1 MCRWHCVR
9 ETNGFARLPRAKGES
24 TLMEPGPAAPET
36 PAQQRARLIV
46 AAIFV
51 LFGLWILH
59 DFLAALAWAV
69 VLSIALWPL
78 YQRLLAVMPA
88 TSGRIA
94 APLLLTAAV
103 AVLFIAPI
111 VALGIAIAHET
122 HFLIELVVSA
132 RHNGLAVPQWIAD
145 LPIVGPSIA
154 DWWHTNLSD
163 PGMAEAL
170 FGHVSPKM
178 IADSAREYGGEVAR
192 RLVIFLFTLLTLF
205 FLFREGSGLA
215 GQLRT
220 LSDRLFGERGEAIQ
234 RHMIDAVHGTVNG
247 LVLVGLAEGVVLGV
261 VYVVVRLPYPASIA
275 AITGVL
281 AVIPFGAPVVY
292 ILAAL
297 YMLSIGKTIAAIV
310 IFASGSVVVFVADH
324 FIRPILIGGAARLP
338 FLWVLLGLLG
348 GLETLG
354 IIGLFLGP
362 AIMAA
367 LIALWRDWT
376 GAPEPV
382 LAKSPHPVQRSA
394 SGAVRPHRT

>member
-1 MCRWHCVR
+1 
-9 ETNGFARLPRAKGES
+9 
-24 TLMEPGPAAPET
+24 MEPGPATPET
-36 PAQQRARLIV
+36 PAQLRARLIV

-59 DFLAALAWAV
+59 DFLPALAWAV

-103 AVLFIAPI
+103 AVLFVAPI
-111 VALGIAIAHET
+111 VGLGIAIAHET
-122 HFLIELVVSA
+122 HFLIELVISA
-132 RHNGLAVPQWIAD
+132 RHNGLAVPGWVAD
-145 LPIVGPSIA
+145 LPVVGPSIA

-163 PGMAEAL
+163 PIMAEAL
-170 FGHVSPKM
+170 FGHLTPKM
-178 IADSAREYGGEVAR
+178 VADSAREYGGEVAR

-205 FLFREGSGLA
+205 FLFREGGSLA
-215 GQLRT
+215 TQLRA
-220 LSDRLFGERGEAIQ
+220 LSDRVFGERGEVIG

-247 LVLVGLAEGVVLGV
+247 LVLVGLAEGVVLGM
-261 VYVVVRLPYPASIA
+261 VYIVVRLPYPASVA
-275 AITGVL
+275 AVTGVL
-281 AVIPFGAPVVY
+281 AVIPMGAPIVY

-297 YMLSIGKTIAAIV
+297 YMVSIGKTVAGIV
-310 IFASGSVVVFVADH
+310 IFASGSVVIFIADH
-324 FIRPILIGGAARLP
+324 FIRPVLIGGAARLP

-367 LIALWRDWT
+367 LVALWRDWT
-376 GAPEPV
+376 GSPEPMTV
-382 LAKSPHPVQRSA
+382 TSPHRVRRAA
-394 SGAVRPHRT
+394 SGAVRPRRT